1 LDELNSSLLTFRL
14 TQGDWINID
23 ELFKQGLLKKIPP
36 SRERAEKSII
46 KAEMY
51 LSEAK
56 QTLDIG
62 VNDLVIIA
70 SYSSIFHSGRSIL
83 FSDGI
88 GERSHFAIY
97 QYLFEKHVDIGKEIL
112 NAFDTYRRLRHSVAY
127 GLDTKV
133 EKKDAEDIIEF
144 AEEFLE
150 KVKKY
155 LKIEE

>member
-1 LDELNSSLLTFRL
+1 MTLE
-14 TQGDWINID
+14 
-23 ELFKQGLLKKIPP
+23 ELFNKGLLKEIPP
-36 SRERAEKSII
+36 SRERAEKSIK

-56 QTLDIG
+56 QTLEIG

-70 SYSSIFHSGRSIL
+70 SYSSIFHSARSIL

-88 GERSHFAIY
+88 GERAHFAIY
-97 QYLFEKHVDIGKEIL
+97 EYLIEKHDDIGKEIL
-112 NAFDTYRRLRHSVAY
+112 HAFDSFRKLRHSVAY

-133 EKKDAEDIIEF
+133 EKKDAENIIEF

>member
-1 LDELNSSLLTFRL
+1 M
-14 TQGDWINID
+14 NIE
-23 ELFKQGLLKKIPP
+23 ELFEQGLLKKIPP
-36 SRERAEKSII
+36 SRERSKKSIK

-56 QTLDIG
+56 QTLEIG

-70 SYSSIFHSGRSIL
+70 SYRSVFHSSRSIL
-83 FSDGI
+83 FLDGI

-97 QYLFEKHVDIGKEIL
+97 EYLMQKHEDIGKEIL
-112 NAFDTYRRLRHSVAY
+112 HAFDSYRKLRHSVAY

-133 EKKDAEDIIEF
+133 EKKDAENIIEF

-150 KVKKY
+150 KVKRY
-155 LKIEE
+155 LKMED